1 MRRLLVSLFLV
12 STVTISLTACGGG
25 GGSSASADA
34 TPATDAQNVTGLP
47 IYPNMT
53 DAVTL
58 PAMGRDDGTYSEY
71 GAKSTDA
78 LDGVEGWYRAH
89 LTGATETV
97 KESSFEHGIEFV
109 LPSKDLVDVYNDKT
123 GDAGVVTVKLLKYTG
138 PAT

>member
-1 MRRLLVSLFLV
+1 MRRLLVGLFLA
-12 STVTISLTACGGG
+12 SAVTISLTACGGG
-25 GGSSASADA
+25 SSSASADA

-47 IYPNMT
+47 IYPKMT
-53 DAVTL
+53 EPVTL
-58 PAMGRDDGTYSEY
+58 AAMGRDDSTYSEY
-71 GAKSTDA
+71 GAKSSDA

-97 KESSFEHGIEFV
+97 KDSSFERGIEFL
-109 LPSKDLVDVYNDKT
+109 LPTKDVVDVYNDKT